1 MNDDAAS
8 VYDDDVD
15 DDERCVAVSRLLKLQ
30 VMKALKF
37 GCFNGWKS
45 CQSVMMMMIKPT
57 NDDETDATEEREV
70 ARKGEREELLLR
82 LARC

>member
-37 GCFNGWKS
+37 GCFNG
-45 CQSVMMMMIKPT
+45 
-57 NDDETDATEEREV
+57 
-70 ARKGEREELLLR
+70 
-82 LARC
+82 